1 MTTRLRPKLIHIYL
15 HEEEDKFL
23 KKYASENLLS
33 VSELIR
39 GWMHE
44 VMKQEGYQIKEP
56 FIPKLKGV
64 KTNGNKKKR
73 K

>member
-39 GWMHE
+39 GWTHE
-44 VMKQEGYQIKEP
+44 VMKREGYKLNEPSLIKT
-56 FIPKLKGV
+56 KKGG
-64 KTNGNKKKR
+64 K
-73 K
+73 

>member
-1 MTTRLRPKLIHIYL
+1 MITRLRPKLIHIYL

-23 KKYASENLLS
+23 KKYASENFLS

-39 GWMHE
+39 GWIHE

-56 FIPKLKGV
+56 SLIKTKKGG
-64 KTNGNKKKR
+64 K
-73 K
+73 

>member
-1 MTTRLRPKLIHIYL
+1 MSTRLRPKLIHIYL

-39 GWMHE
+39 GWIHE
-44 VMKQEGYQIKEP
+44 VMKREGYELSEP
-56 FIPKLKGV
+56 LLPE
-64 KTNGNKKKR
+64 TKKKG
-73 K
+73 KK